1 MAFRPLQD
9 TQLSLSNLQD
19 EMNHLFGRI
28 WHAGV
33 STRPFDGQQWAP
45 PVDLCDGDDHYTL
58 YAEIPGVQ
66 GGEINLSCL
75 GHTLTIRGEKSQP
88 SGISEQAKRIHGE
101 RRFGTCCRTIDLPG
115 DAVPDKITARCQD
128 GVLEVVIPKSE
139 ASRAKSIKIGVN
151 AD

>member
-28 WHAGV
+28 WHGGV
-33 STRPFDGQQWAP
+33 STGPFDGQQWAP
-45 PVDLCDGDDHYTL
+45 SVDLYDSDDRYTV
-58 YAEIPGVQ
+58 YAELPGVQ
-66 GGEINLSCL
+66 GDDVNLSYL
-75 GHTLTIRGEKSQP
+75 GHTLTIRGEKAQP
-88 SGISEQAKRIHGE
+88 SETSAHAKRIHGE
-101 RRFGTCCRTIDLPG
+101 RRFGTFCRTIDLPG
-115 DAVPDKITARCQD
+115 DADAEKITARCQD

-139 ASRAKSIKIGVN
+139 ASRAKSIRIDME